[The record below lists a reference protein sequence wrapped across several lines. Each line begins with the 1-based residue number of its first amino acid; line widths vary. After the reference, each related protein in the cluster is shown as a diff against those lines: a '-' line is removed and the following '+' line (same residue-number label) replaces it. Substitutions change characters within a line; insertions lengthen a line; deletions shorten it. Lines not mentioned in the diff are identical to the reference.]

1 MLYTF
6 GDIAINNPPTNWGLR
21 CLWCFLRCV
30 DMNFQLR
37 IWDFTSFRKCI
48 YSLCCSNGLYWVGRG
63 HPWSSYSKSLPSPY
77 RQKSQCGLHQFITQG
92 HPSIRVLFVYH
103 SPSIQE
109 MTQSASCFLKT
120 SPNLLCS
127 GHLLMHHQDL
137 GSRLSLP
144 QALVGKDLQ

>member
-1 MLYTF
+1 MISFKNRGIKSNF

-37 IWDFTSFRKCI
+37 IWDFTLFRKCI

-77 RQKSQCGLHQFITQG
+77 RQKSQCGLHQFITQR

-109 MTQSASCFLKT
+109 PDTVSILFPQNFSKSPLFWASVDA
-120 SPNLLCS
+120 SP
-127 GHLLMHHQDL
+127 GL
-137 GSRLSLP
+137 GL
-144 QALVGKDLQ
+144 